1 MDLSLKTDVLCVSR
15 VRVRGTTFRFEQGG
29 RLRTIYLSQAIS
41 VRLRYLKSIV
51 IIVEYFQH

>member
-1 MDLSLKTDVLCVSR
+1 MHLSLKTDMLCVSR

-29 RLRTIYLSQAIS
+29 RLRTIYLSQNIS

-51 IIVEYFQH
+51 ITC